1 MLEEEF
7 EHYFGKKYPSPYM
20 LFVHK
25 IQPDFRLESTASNS
39 DLIAKINE
47 KRSLLPA
54 ITHIDYSARI
64 QTVNQESDPLFF
76 KLLYAFKRI
85 TGVGVLVNTSFNLRG
100 EPIVCSPKDAIQSF
114 LSTEIDLLV
123 LGRFVIKRENNLN
136 LLREHVKVKLD

>member
-64 QTVNQESDPLFF
+64 QTVNQESDHLFF
-76 KLLYAFKRI
+76 KLLHAFKRI

-100 EPIVCSPKDAIQSF
+100 EPIVCSPKDAINSF
-114 LSTEIDLLV
+114 LKTEMDV
-123 LGRFVIKRENNLN
+123 LAIGSFIALKKDN
-136 LLREHVKVKLD
+136 